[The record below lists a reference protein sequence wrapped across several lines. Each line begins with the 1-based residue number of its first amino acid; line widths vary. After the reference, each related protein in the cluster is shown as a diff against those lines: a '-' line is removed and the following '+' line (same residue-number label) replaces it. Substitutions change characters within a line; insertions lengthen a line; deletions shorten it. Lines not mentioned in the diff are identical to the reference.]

1 MEFYSKYID
10 KLTHLSILFDLVHP
24 ENGPLSIKWLPNYI
38 LKPILDKIE
47 LKNIDYG
54 PKVKIHLD
62 NLKGYIQEA
71 LVVDEKLKLEK
82 LKQTK
87 HEVVSFDINRNQ
99 SYKDYLD
106 PELVKLLNSI
116 SI

>member
-1 MEFYSKYID
+1 MLGVPFTCSINVIQNDTDIYENVYKV
-10 KLTHLSILFDLVHP
+10 LSILFDLVHP

-47 LKNIDYG
+47 LKNINYG

-71 LVVDEKLKLEK
+71 LVVDEKLWRGR
-82 LKQTK
+82 
-87 HEVVSFDINRNQ
+87 F
-99 SYKDYLD
+99 SY
-106 PELVKLLNSI
+106 
-116 SI
+116 